1 MSKEREMLKKILA
14 TGWLNNELSCE
25 VEELLAQPVQAPS
38 VKLPDSEDEAVM
50 MNLLSDNWLRHH
62 APHRLNQ
69 PEQEPV
75 AWKVIDGTNGEYM
88 FSRVKPMERAYKY
101 DVVIPLYT
109 TPPKREPFGPEER
122 QRLSKAYSTRAEQ
135 VAFEEGIIF
144 AEISYGIGG
153 GE

>member
-75 AWKVIDGTNGEYM
+75 AWKVIDGTNGNYM
-88 FSRVKPMERAYKY
+88 FSRIKPTERSYKY

-109 TPPKREPFGPEER
+109 APPKREPFGPEER

-153 GE
+153 E

>member
-1 MSKEREMLKKILA
+1 MSKEREMIEKLCSFQM
-14 TGWLNNELSCE
+14 TYSDWLLLIADA
-25 VEELLAQPVQAPS
+25 EELLA
-38 VKLPDSEDEAVM
+38 
-50 MNLLSDNWLRHH
+50 
-62 APHRLNQ
+62 Q

-75 AWKVIDGTNGEYM
+75 AWKVIDGTNGKYM
-88 FSRVKPMERAYKY
+88 FSRIKPTERSYKY

-109 TPPKREPFGPEER
+109 SAQKREPFEPEER